1 MSAPVARRTPFSSI
15 LIANRGEIALR
26 VIRSARAAGLRTV
39 AVHSDADAGA
49 RYVRAAD
56 MAVRIG
62 EPQPARSYLDIGRI
76 IEAARETGSE
86 AIHPGYGFLSENA
99 AFARACAEARLVF
112 IGPGADAIERMGD
125 KAGAKAAMLAA
136 GVPCVPG
143 YQGDSQDEATLAAEA
158 ERIGWPL
165 MIKAVAGGGGRGM
178 RLVAD
183 AAGFAAALQSA
194 KSEARGA
201 FGDDRVL
208 LEKAIVRPRHI
219 EIQVMADRHGNAI
232 HLGERDCSV
241 QRRHQK
247 LIEEAPSPFVSA
259 ELRARMG
266 EAAVAA
272 VLAIGYEGAGTLEFL
287 VDADGAFYFMEMN
300 TRLQVE
306 HPVTEAITGLDL
318 VALQLRVAAGEPLG
332 LTQDDIHFD
341 GHAIEV
347 RLCAEDPRQGF
358 TPQSGE
364 VALWR
369 MPANVRVED
378 ALETGATVPPF
389 YDSMVAKLIS
399 HAPTR
404 DAARRKL
411 VEALDATIALGLRTN
426 RAFLRD
432 ALRHETFAA
441 GGATT
446 AFVGDH
452 GDAIAAA
459 GGADEA
465 KARAIA
471 AALLR
476 LTQGTR
482 PALPN
487 PLATSFATPMRFD
500 LDGATVDCRLAF
512 QRHGIA
518 VSAPEGDT
526 LIAVDAIAAND
537 ASFRLGAVTERAAYA
552 RRGDTLFLQWRGSEY
567 VVRDLTHTAVASTEG
582 AVGDGLLKAS
592 MTGQV
597 VQVHAGVGDEIAAG
611 QPLVTLEAMK
621 MEHAQALRGGGR
633 VVEVFVRTGDQV
645 NLNEPLMRIAV

>member
-1 MSAPVARRTPFSSI
+1 MSAPVARRTPFSSV

-39 AVHSDADAGA
+39 AVYSDADAGA

-411 VEALDATIALGLRTN
+411 VEALDATIALGLPTN

-459 GGADEA
+459 DGDDHA
-465 KARAIA
+465 KACAIA

-518 VSAPEGDT
+518 VSAAEGDT